1 MAFNPISGKSGSV
14 QIGTVSYAFKK
25 WTFNM
30 KTNTPN
36 VTNFNGGG
44 FRQIVSGITQ
54 GQLQIEGPYDQGN
67 MPLVCG
73 NSYSFT
79 LTWTMG
85 ITLTCTAIISDM
97 TPELDVED
105 AGRLK
110 ITAEVNGS
118 FTAAVV

>member
-1 MAFNPISGKSGSV
+1 MAFNPISGKTGSV
-14 QIGTVSYAFKK
+14 LVGTVSYAFKK

-44 FRQIVSGITQ
+44 YRQIVSGITQ
-54 GQLQIEGPYDQGN
+54 GQLQIEGPYDEGN
-67 MPLVCG
+67 MPLTAG

-79 LTWTMG
+79 LNWNSMVM
-85 ITLTCTAIISDM
+85 LTCTAIISDM
-97 TPELDVED
+97 TPELDTDD